1 MRTFADILAKWQPFY
16 STLATA
22 CATLTGLIFVALST
36 NASIVRRTENSG
48 LVAIARLVFGE
59 LVMVLMVSLIFLV
72 PNQQPLGLAVPLIIL
87 GAAWTVGSIWLRG
100 RQKSGKYKI
109 SKLMTPRVSQLGGL
123 GILAAGVALLGRRW
137 AAFYWLVF
145 MLGAL
150 LASAAVN
157 SWFLLIQVPKEPRGS

>member
-22 CATLTGLIFVALST
+22 CATLTGLIFVALSS
-36 NASIVRRTENSG
+36 NAFIVRRTENAG

-59 LVMVLMVSLIFLV
+59 LVMVLMVSLMFLI

-100 RQKSGKYKI
+100 LQKPGKYGI

-123 GILAAGVALLGRRW
+123 GILVTGVALLWRLW

-157 SWFLLIQVPKEPRGS
+157 SWVLLIQVPKEHRGS